1 MFPENLKTL
10 RKEKGYTQESLA
22 IALHVVRQTVS
33 KWENGLSV
41 PDAEMLQRISEVLEV
56 SVSQLLGA
64 DILIN
69 AENRNELAE
78 MLAKINEQLAIRN
91 RRGKLIFKIILA
103 VLAFMIVMPLILSI
117 LFTVNLDSSQ
127 NTAAGKTEWHCVLDG
142 KVYICTVEYN
152 DQYRII
158 TTSETTEAGQQF
170 DVDITKYRDA
180 HQLADYLTDFFEGR
194 GGTVKVIHLE
204 GLQLTD

>member
-1 MFPENLKTL
+1 MFHENLKAL

-41 PDAEMLQRISEVLEV
+41 PDAEMLQRIADALEV
-56 SVSQLLGA
+56 SISQLLGA
-64 DILIN
+64 DILDN
-69 AENRNELAE
+69 AENRNEVAE
-78 MLAKINEQLAIRN
+78 MLAKINEQLAVRN

-103 VLAFMIVMPLILSI
+103 VLAFMIVMPLILSV
-117 LFTVNLDSSQ
+117 LLMADFDSSL
-127 NTAAGKTEWHCVLDG
+127 NTAAGKTELHCVLDG

-158 TTSETTEAGQQF
+158 TISKAAEAEPEF

-180 HQLADYLTDFFEGR
+180 NQLADYLTDYFESR

-204 GLQLTD
+204 GLHLKD